1 METDK
6 SLTNQ
11 QVENNLEEVLTS
23 DELDYLE
30 FVNHVLKT
38 NSLALTPGPP
48 PPPRVMGTVGSGPQL
63 PKWSSST
70 STSSQNIIE
79 VVYNGKSR
87 ELSDLASRQR
97 KEGHVDCRDTV
108 L

>member
-1 METDK
+1 METDG

-11 QVENNLEEVLTS
+11 QVENNLEEVLS
-23 DELDYLE
+23 ADELDYLE

-63 PKWSSST
+63 PKWSSK
-70 STSSQNIIE
+70 NIIE

-87 ELSDLASRQR
+87 ELSDLASKQR
-97 KEGHVDCRDTV
+97 KEGQVDCRDTV